1 MLKNNLTFLF
11 ISISYLNIYSP
22 YPKII
27 RSTQQLECTS
37 NDVQSILLVWLKI
50 ASRCINILY
59 LLSLLCVFSACEKNT
74 SPANGNDTFTT
85 FSQDPKYGGDYAKTL
100 PYDNPDSCMKRIRA
114 EVPSKW
120 WGFACMNLFY
130 HLPSSISDS
139 LNLKFL
145 DSFESAFPHDSVRE
159 FSQLLRGKV
168 FIDQFRFDTARQ
180 CLEDCYAS
188 SLRGQRMARAG
199 DAKKYLGRMA
209 VLRGHYPEGIQLM
222 LEAIDI
228 YPLSQSFDPSQIHDL
243 MMEIAHAYKLSHD
256 YKLYQSWSLRSWQ
269 YATTMETSSR
279 INAAVELADAYLMN
293 RYLDSAQMTVNTAVS
308 MMQASNNY
316 YYSPEA
322 YSILA
327 HLAVAAGHCTTALD
341 HFWKAKHFNRTKA
354 MPRFVSRYDKGVGDG
369 YMCVGKW
376 DSAIF
381 FYKKALVTPDTTAQ
395 ISIYKQLAVAYK
407 TKGDYKQALEAE
419 MTSSGL
425 NDLVFTTT
433 KENTIGYYIAKSE
446 ANQAMVFK
454 QKEIDDQKLY
464 TLLTTVLLAFLSLL
478 VGFAVY
484 FYRREQK
491 RKEEL
496 TLLNATK
503 DKLFAILSHDL
514 ISPVDTLKNYTMLM
528 DWGGMS
534 QEKFAE
540 ALRRL
545 KPILNNTSN
554 MLENVL
560 HWAISQM
567 TEIKPKKEAVNI
579 STIVS
584 EQIDL
589 VAPIAKDKGID
600 IKQNIPTD
608 LMLTVDK
615 NHLALIIRNLLQNA
629 LKFTNSG
636 GSIVFSASP
645 FGGMGATEGG
655 KKTIS
660 ISDNGIGMS
669 DEIKNQLFQIDKNTN
684 RSGTSAEKGTGLGLI
699 LTKELVELNGGTITV
714 QSEVGKGARF
724 SMIF

>member
-1 MLKNNLTFLF
+1 MVKNNFTSLF
-11 ISISYLNIYSP
+11 TANSYLNI
-22 YPKII
+22 
-27 RSTQQLECTS
+27 
-37 NDVQSILLVWLKI
+37 
-50 ASRCINILY
+50 LY
-59 LLSLLCVFSACEKNT
+59 LMSLLGVFATCKENTPLVNEKDLLTAFIQN
-74 SPANGNDTFTT
+74 
-85 FSQDPKYGGDYAKTL
+85 PKYGGDYATTL
-100 PYDNPDSCMKRIRA
+100 PYDNPDSCMNRIRA

-120 WGFACMNLFY
+120 WGYMCMNLYY
-130 HLPSSISDS
+130 HLPGSLSDS
-139 LNLKFL
+139 VNLKFL

-159 FSQLLRGKV
+159 FSQLLRGKI

-188 SLRGQRMARAG
+188 SMRGQRMARAG

-209 VLRGHYPEGIQLM
+209 VLHGHYPEGIQLM
-222 LEAIDI
+222 LEALDI
-228 YPLSQSFDPSQIHDL
+228 YPLSPSYDSSQICDL
-243 MMEIAHAYKLSHD
+243 MMEIARAYKVSHD
-256 YKLYQSWSLRSWQ
+256 NKLYQSWSLRSWQ
-269 YATTMETSSR
+269 YAITMDTSSR
-279 INAAVELADAYLMN
+279 INAALELSDAYLMN
-293 RYLDSAQMTVNTAVS
+293 RYLDSAQMTVNTALS
-308 MMQASNNY
+308 MMQATNDY
-316 YYSPEA
+316 YHSPEA

-327 HLAVAAGHCTTALD
+327 HLAVAAGHCTSALD
-341 HFWKAKHFNRTKA
+341 HFWKAKQRNRKKA

-407 TKGDYKQALEAE
+407 NKGAYKQALEAE
-419 MTSSGL
+419 MTSSVL
-425 NDLVFTTT
+425 NDVTFTTT

-478 VGFAVY
+478 VGLAVY

-514 ISPVDTLKNYTMLM
+514 MSPVGILQNYIMLM
-528 DWGGMS
+528 DWGQMT
-534 QEKFAE
+534 QEKFTE
-540 ALRRL
+540 AIQRL
-545 KPILNNTSN
+545 KLIINNTSN

-567 TEIKPKKEAVNI
+567 TEIKPKQEVVNV

-589 VAPIAKDKGID
+589 VAPIAKDKNIV
-600 IKQNIPTD
+600 IEQNIPTD
-608 LMLTVDK
+608 LMLTIDK

-636 GSIVFSASP
+636 GSIVFSTSP

-655 KKTIS
+655 KKIIS

-669 DEIKNQLFQIDKNTN
+669 DEIKKQLFQIDKNSN
-684 RSGTSAEKGTGLGLI
+684 RTGTSAEKGTGLGLI
-699 LTKELVELNGGTITV
+699 LTKELVELNGGTIDVASTV
-714 QSEVGKGARF
+714 GQGTTFVLKFA
-724 SMIF
+724 